1 MKLAITTL
9 LISVLG
15 LSTIAQ
21 NTINQKT
28 KMSKKTTYIKKSSE
42 VIGKTTAFTEIIIN
56 ASPEEVRARF
66 VEFEKWGEWN
76 TVFPKISVKKGNL
89 NDLTTKPT
97 LNLVINF
104 GRKNDP
110 APAPTNPKVYE
121 NSPEVF
127 YWGFNWGILK
137 AEHVHIF
144 ESVDGGKKTRFINYE
159 KMSGPMKGLV
169 MKQEMREN
177 MVAKY
182 NTMNTAFK
190 KYCEVSERN

>member
-1 MKLAITTL
+1 MKLAITTVL
-9 LISVLG
+9 ITLIS

-21 NTINQKT
+21 NTTNQKT
-28 KMSKKTTYIKKSSE
+28 KMSKKTSYIKQASE
-42 VIGKTTAFTEIIIN
+42 VTGKTTAYTEVIIN
-56 ASPEEVRARF
+56 ASPEVVRERF
-66 VEFEKWGEWN
+66 LDFEKWSKWN
-76 TVFPKISVKKGNL
+76 TVFPKIAVEKGNI

-97 LNLVINF
+97 LDLVINF

-137 AEHVHIF
+137 AQHVHIF
-144 ESVDGGKKTRFINYE
+144 ESIDGGKKTRFIHYE
-159 KMSGPMKGLV
+159 KMSGLMKGLI
-169 MKQEMREN
+169 MKPAMREN
-177 MVAKY
+177 MVTKY

-190 KYCEVSERN
+190 TYCESSE

>member
-1 MKLAITTL
+1 MKLAITTVL
-9 LISVLG
+9 ITLIS

-21 NTINQKT
+21 NTTNQKT
-28 KMSKKTTYIKKSSE
+28 KMSKKTSYIKQASE
-42 VIGKTTAFTEIIIN
+42 VTGKTTAYTEVIIN
-56 ASPEEVRARF
+56 ASPEVVRERF
-66 VEFEKWGEWN
+66 LDFEKWSKWN
-76 TVFPKISVKKGNL
+76 TVFPKIAVEKGNI

-97 LNLVINF
+97 LDLVINF

-137 AEHVHIF
+137 VQHVHIF
-144 ESVDGGKKTRFINYE
+144 ESIDGGKKTRFINYE
-159 KMSGPMKGLV
+159 KMSGLMKGLI
-169 MKQEMREN
+169 MKPAMREN

-190 KYCEVSERN
+190 TYCESSE

>member
-159 KMSGPMKGLV
+159 KMSGLMKGLI
-169 MKQEMREN
+169 MKPAMREN

-190 KYCEVSERN
+190 KHCEVSE

>member
-1 MKLAITTL
+1 MKLAITTVL
-9 LISVLG
+9 ITLIS

-21 NTINQKT
+21 NTTNQKT
-28 KMSKKTTYIKKSSE
+28 KMSKKTSYIKQASE
-42 VIGKTTAFTEIIIN
+42 VTGKTTAYTEVIIN
-56 ASPEEVRARF
+56 ASPEVVRERF
-66 VEFEKWGEWN
+66 LDFEKWSKWN
-76 TVFPKISVKKGNL
+76 TVFPKIAVEKGNI

-97 LNLVINF
+97 LDLVINF

-127 YWGFNWGILK
+127 YWGVNWGILK
-137 AEHVHIF
+137 AQHVHIF
-144 ESVDGGKKTRFINYE
+144 ESIDGGKKTRFINYE
-159 KMSGPMKGLV
+159 KMSGLMKGLI
-169 MKQEMREN
+169 MKPAMREN

-190 KYCEVSERN
+190 TYCESSE

>member
-9 LISVLG
+9 LISVLS

-21 NTINQKT
+21 NTTNQKT
-28 KMSKKTTYIKKSSE
+28 KMSKKTSYIKQASE
-42 VIGKTTAFTEIIIN
+42 ITGKTTAFTKIIIN
-56 ASPEEVRARF
+56 ASPEVVRARF
-66 VEFEKWGEWN
+66 LDFEKWGEWN
-76 TVFPKISVKKGNL
+76 TVFPKISVKKGNI

-97 LNLVINF
+97 LDLVINF

-127 YWGFNWGILK
+127 YWGFNWVLLK

-144 ESVDGGKKTRFINYE
+144 ESIDGGKKTRFINYE
-159 KMSGPMKGLV
+159 KMSGLMKSLV
-169 MKQEMREN
+169 MKPALREN
-177 MVAKY
+177 MVVKY
-182 NTMNTAFK
+182 NTMNAEFK
-190 KYCEVSERN
+190 KYCEVSE

>member
-15 LSTIAQ
+15 LSAIAQ
-21 NTINQKT
+21 NTTNQKT
-28 KMSKKTTYIKKSSE
+28 KMSKKTSYIKQASE
-42 VIGKTTAFTEIIIN
+42 VTGKTTAFTEIIIN
-56 ASPEEVRARF
+56 ASPELVRTKF
-66 VEFEKWGEWN
+66 LDFKKWSNWN
-76 TVFPKISVKKGNL
+76 TVFPKISVKKGNI

-97 LNLVINF
+97 LDLVINF

-127 YWGFNWGILK
+127 YWGFNWGLLK

-144 ESVDGGKKTRFINYE
+144 ESIDGGKKTRFINYE
-159 KMSGPMKGLV
+159 KMSGLMKGLV
-169 MKQEMREN
+169 MKPAMREN
-177 MVAKY
+177 MVVKY

-190 KYCEVSERN
+190 KYCEVSK

>member
-9 LISVLG
+9 LNSVLSS
-15 LSTIAQ
+15 STMAQ
-21 NTINQKT
+21 NITNQKT
-28 KMSKKTTYIKKSSE
+28 KMSKKTTYIRQASE
-42 VIGKTTAFTEIIIN
+42 ITNKTTAFTEIIID
-56 ASPEEVRARF
+56 ASPEVVRAKF
-66 VEFEKWGEWN
+66 LDFEKWNDWN
-76 TVFPKISVKKGNL
+76 TVFPKISVKKGNI

-97 LNLVINF
+97 LDLVINF

-127 YWGFNWGILK
+127 YWGFNWGLLK

-144 ESVDGGKKTRFINYE
+144 ESIDGGKKTRFINYE
-159 KMSGPMKGLV
+159 KMSGLMKGLV
-169 MKQEMREN
+169 MKPAMREN
-177 MVAKY
+177 MVVKY

-190 KYCEVSERN
+190 KYCEVSE

>member
-9 LISVLG
+9 LISVLS

-21 NTINQKT
+21 NTTNQKT
-28 KMSKKTTYIKKSSE
+28 KMSKKTSYIKQAIE
-42 VIGKTTAFTEIIIN
+42 VTGKTTAFTEIIID
-56 ASPEEVRARF
+56 ASPEVVRAKF
-66 VEFEKWGEWN
+66 LNFKKWSDWN
-76 TVFPKISVKKGNL
+76 TVFPKISVKKGNI

-97 LNLVINF
+97 LDLVIDF

-127 YWGFNWGILK
+127 YWGFNWGLLK

-144 ESVDGGKKTRFINYE
+144 ESIDGGKKTRFINYE
-159 KMSGPMKGLV
+159 KMSGLMKGLV
-169 MKQEMREN
+169 MKPAMREN
-177 MVAKY
+177 MVVKY
-182 NTMNTAFK
+182 NTMNTEFK
-190 KYCEVSERN
+190 KYCEVSE

>member
-1 MKLAITTL
+1 MKLAITTVL
-9 LISVLG
+9 ITLIS

-21 NTINQKT
+21 NTTNQKT
-28 KMSKKTTYIKKSSE
+28 KMSKKTSYIKQASE
-42 VIGKTTAFTEIIIN
+42 VTGKTTAYTEVIIN
-56 ASPEEVRARF
+56 ASPEVVRERF
-66 VEFEKWGEWN
+66 LDFEKWSKWN
-76 TVFPKISVKKGNL
+76 TVFPKIAVEKGNI

-97 LNLVINF
+97 LDLVINF

-137 AEHVHIF
+137 AQHVHIF
-144 ESVDGGKKTRFINYE
+144 ESIDGGKKTRFINYE
-159 KMSGPMKGLV
+159 KMSGLMKGLI
-169 MKQEMREN
+169 MKPAMREN

-190 KYCEVSERN
+190 TYCESSE

>member
-1 MKLAITTL
+1 MKLAITTVL
-9 LISVLG
+9 ITLIS
-15 LSTIAQ
+15 LSIIAQ
-21 NTINQKT
+21 NTTNQKT
-28 KMSKKTTYIKKSSE
+28 KMSKKTSYIKQASE
-42 VIGKTTAFTEIIIN
+42 VTGKTTAYTEVIIN
-56 ASPEEVRARF
+56 ASPEVVRERF
-66 VEFEKWGEWN
+66 LDFEKWSKWN
-76 TVFPKISVKKGNL
+76 TVFPKIAVEKGNI

-97 LNLVINF
+97 LDLVINF

-137 AEHVHIF
+137 AQHVHIF
-144 ESVDGGKKTRFINYE
+144 ESIDGGKKTRFINYE
-159 KMSGPMKGLV
+159 KMSGLMKGLI
-169 MKQEMREN
+169 MKPAMREN

-190 KYCEVSERN
+190 TYCESSE

>member
-15 LSTIAQ
+15 LSAIAQ
-21 NTINQKT
+21 NTTNQKT
-28 KMSKKTTYIKKSSE
+28 KMSKKTSYIKQASE
-42 VIGKTTAFTEIIIN
+42 VTGKTTAFTEIIIN
-56 ASPEEVRARF
+56 ASPELVRTKF
-66 VEFEKWGEWN
+66 LDFKKWSNWN
-76 TVFPKISVKKGNL
+76 TVFPKISVKKGNI

-97 LNLVINF
+97 LDLVINF

-110 APAPTNPKVYE
+110 APAPVNPKVYE

-127 YWGFNWGILK
+127 FWGVNWGLLK

-144 ESVDGGKKTRFINYE
+144 ESIDAGKKTRFINYE
-159 KMSGPMKGLV
+159 KMSGLMKGLV
-169 MKQEMREN
+169 MKPAMREN
-177 MVAKY
+177 MVVKY

-190 KYCEVSERN
+190 KYCEVSK

>member
-1 MKLAITTL
+1 MKLAITTVL
-9 LISVLG
+9 ITLIS
-15 LSTIAQ
+15 LSIIAQ
-21 NTINQKT
+21 NTTNQKT
-28 KMSKKTTYIKKSSE
+28 KISKKTSYIKQASE
-42 VIGKTTAFTEIIIN
+42 VTGKTTAYTEVIIN
-56 ASPEEVRARF
+56 ASPEVVRERF
-66 VEFEKWGEWN
+66 LDFEKWSKWN
-76 TVFPKISVKKGNL
+76 TVFPKIAVEKGNI

-97 LNLVINF
+97 LDLVINF

-137 AEHVHIF
+137 AQHVHIF
-144 ESVDGGKKTRFINYE
+144 ESIDGGKKTRFINYE
-159 KMSGPMKGLV
+159 KMSGLMKGLI
-169 MKQEMREN
+169 MKPAMREN

-190 KYCEVSERN
+190 TYCESSE

>member
-15 LSTIAQ
+15 LSAIAQ
-21 NTINQKT
+21 NTTNQKT
-28 KMSKKTTYIKKSSE
+28 KMSKKTSYIKQASQ
-42 VIGKTTAFTEIIIN
+42 VTGKTTAFTEIIIN
-56 ASPEEVRARF
+56 ASPELVRTKF
-66 VEFEKWGEWN
+66 LDFEKWSDWN
-76 TVFPKISVKKGNL
+76 TVFPKISVKKGNI

-97 LNLVINF
+97 LDLVINF

-127 YWGFNWGILK
+127 YWGFNWGLLK

-144 ESVDGGKKTRFINYE
+144 ESIDGGKKTRFINYE
-159 KMSGPMKGLV
+159 KMSGLMKGLV
-169 MKQEMREN
+169 MKPAMREN
-177 MVAKY
+177 MVVKY

-190 KYCEVSERN
+190 KYCEVSE